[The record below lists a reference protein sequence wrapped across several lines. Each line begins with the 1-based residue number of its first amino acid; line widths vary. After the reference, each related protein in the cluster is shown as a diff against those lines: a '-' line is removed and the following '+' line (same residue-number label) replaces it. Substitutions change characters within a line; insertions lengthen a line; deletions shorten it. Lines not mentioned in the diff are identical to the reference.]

1 MGAMTSLVTITMPCF
16 NSRQTLPMALAS
28 LLAQDYENWE
38 CVLVDDGSTDNPREI
53 VEQANDPRI
62 RYFRFEE
69 NRGRGVARQ
78 EALDRARGDYLA
90 MLDADDWLY
99 PSKIG
104 RQLDVMRDEPD
115 AALVSAGMAIVDEE
129 NDIVGVR
136 CTGASR
142 RLLGLVRRLRPPPVA
157 HAPSMIRME
166 VARQCS
172 YDAELPEA
180 EDVDFLLRLMLE
192 RRHCVLPEVSYVYA
206 EHASVTPEK
215 ILRGHRLWRR
225 ILRKHSGGF
234 PLASRTGACWSL
246 AKSALCRCA
255 FAAGLAGAL
264 LRRRSRRP
272 TPEEAD
278 EFRAAREAVLAVRD
292 RAFGPDPVG
301 AGPPAGAEAPE
312 E

>member
-1 MGAMTSLVTITMPCF
+1 MTPLVTITIPCF
-16 NSRQTLPMALAS
+16 NPRPTLPLALAS

-38 CVLVDDGSTDNPREI
+38 CVLVDDGSTDAPREI

-62 RYFRFEE
+62 RCFRFEA
-69 NRGRGVARQ
+69 NRGRGAARQ
-78 EALDRARGDYLA
+78 EALQRARGDYLA

-104 RQLDVMRDEPD
+104 RQLKAMEAEPG
-115 AALVSAGMAIVDEE
+115 AALVSSGMAIVDEKNE
-129 NDIVGVR
+129 IVGVR

-142 RLLGLVRRLRPPPVA
+142 RLLGPVRRLGPPPVA

-166 VARQCS
+166 IARHYS
-172 YDAELPEA
+172 YDPELPQA
-180 EDVDFLLRLMLE
+180 QDVDFLLRLMLG
-192 RRHCVLPEVSYVYA
+192 RRYCVQSEVSYVYA

-225 ILRKHSGGF
+225 ILRKHRGGF

-264 LRRRSRRP
+264 LRRRSRKP

-278 EFRAAREAVLAVRD
+278 GFRSAREAVLAVRD
-292 RAFGPDPVG
+292 SVFGPDPVG
-301 AGPPAGAEAPE
+301 ARPPAGAEAPE